1 MLCIFSLEVVSV
13 DFLSYVSLLS
23 TEVKS
28 KAYTHWHRIIAGAPN
43 IYTMD
48 MNRQWWGGIGREGG
62 GEGGE
67 KGVEGEEAERQGEGS
82 EEKGENNQDVK
93 NLT

>member
-1 MLCIFSLEVVSV
+1 MCIFSLEVVSV

-28 KAYTHWHRIIAGAPN
+28 KAYTHWHQIIAGAPN

-62 GEGGE
+62 REERRAWRERKRRGKG
-67 KGVEGEEAERQGEGS
+67 KGVRRR
-82 EEKGENNQDVK
+82 EKTTK
-93 NLT
+93 MSKI